1 MIEVI
6 RRRRHQAAGKMPSS
20 IDKHKQS
27 YSLGGWLT
35 PPKALVLGFAAIIA
49 VGTMLLSLPAASAD
63 GESLDTIDAL
73 FTATSALC
81 VTGLTV
87 VDTGTHFSLFG
98 HVVILIFLQT
108 GGVGFITMA
117 VVISVFIGRRV
128 GLRERLL
135 VQEALGQV
143 KIQGMVRLAL
153 YILGVALLAEAIGFL
168 LLWARWQADLGAGRA
183 AWFAVFHSVSA
194 FVNAGFDLFAQEG
207 QSSLHGYRGDL
218 LVNGVVGGLIFL
230 GSLGVPVLNEVV
242 NWRRTRR
249 FTLHALLVLS
259 VSALLFFG
267 GGLLILLTE
276 LDSPFFVE
284 RLSWGERLLVSFFH
298 SASART
304 GGFSTVPLVEM
315 SAAAWLVLM
324 MLMFIGAST
333 ASMGGGVKVNVVG
346 ALMVT
351 LWSVGRGREESE
363 AFGRT
368 IPRET
373 IYKALAVVIGAV
385 VFVMVVTIALNIS
398 EALDPLHLMFE
409 VISAFGTVGYSLGV
423 TPHLTATGKLLIVVT
438 MFVGRLGP
446 LTLIAALARLQAAQ
460 HLRYPEE
467 KIMIG

>member
-1 MIEVI
+1 MSE
-6 RRRRHQAAGKMPSS
+6 RFEQRARGTAKRPSS
-20 IDKHKQS
+20 IEKQRQNH
-27 YSLGGWLT
+27 YFGGWLT
-35 PPKALVLGFAAIIA
+35 PPKALVLGFAAVIG
-49 VGTMLLSLPAASAD
+49 VGTILLSLPAAAAD
-63 GESLDTIDAL
+63 GRPLSWIDAL

-87 VDTGTHFSLFG
+87 VDTGTHFSLLG

-108 GGVGFITMA
+108 GGVGFVTMA

-153 YILGVALLAEAIGFL
+153 YILGVALVAEAIGGV
-168 LLWARWQADLGAGRA
+168 LLWARWQGDLGAGRA

-207 QSSLHGYRGDL
+207 QASLHGYRGDL
-218 LVNGVVGGLIFL
+218 LVNGVVGGLLFL
-230 GSLGVPVLNEVV
+230 GSLGVPVLNEII
-242 NWRRTRR
+242 NWRRSRR

-259 VSALLFFG
+259 VSGLLFLG
-267 GGLLILLTE
+267 GGLLIFLTE

-284 RLSWGERLLVSFFH
+284 ELPWGERLLVSLFH
-298 SASART
+298 AVSRT
-304 GGFSTVPLVEM
+304 GGFSTIPLIEM
-315 SAAAWLVLM
+315 SAAAWFVLM
-324 MLMFIGAST
+324 ILMFIGGST
-333 ASMGGGVKVNVVG
+333 ASMAGGVKVNVVG
-346 ALMVT
+346 ALMFTV
-351 LWSVGRGREESE
+351 WSVARGREESE

-373 IYKALAVVIGAV
+373 IYKALAVVIGGV
-385 VFVMVVTIALNIS
+385 VFVMVMTIALNIS
-398 EALDPLHLMFE
+398 ETLDPTHLMFE

-423 TPHLTATGKLLIVVT
+423 TRDLTTVGKLLIVVT
-438 MFVGRLGP
+438 MVVGRLGP
-446 LTLIAALARLQAAQ
+446 LTLIAALARVQAPQ

-467 KIMIG
+467 RIMIG